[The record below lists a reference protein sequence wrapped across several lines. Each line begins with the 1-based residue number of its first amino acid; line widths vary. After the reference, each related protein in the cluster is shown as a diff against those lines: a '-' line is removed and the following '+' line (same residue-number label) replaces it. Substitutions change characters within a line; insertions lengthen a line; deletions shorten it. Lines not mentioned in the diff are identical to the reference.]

1 MGYIYKVTSKIN
13 GKIYIGKTE
22 SSIEERWK
30 SHLRASF
37 NENHK
42 DYNLAFHRAI
52 RKYGEDNFIIEQ
64 IDSGTGDI
72 LKEKEQSWI
81 AFYDS
86 YKNGYNCTF
95 GGDGQC
101 KYNYQ
106 EIVDFYK
113 ENNGN
118 LKLTCQHFKIYDQ
131 VVYSALKAFDINSRN
146 FLRKRNKKYN
156 KKILLVEENLLFN
169 TMAEIDKYFG
179 KTVHPNIR
187 RCLNGITK
195 KAYGYSWREIEDGE
209 DLDNFR
215 LAF

>member
-52 RKYGEDNFIIEQ
+52 RKYGEDNFTIEQ
-64 IDSGTGDI
+64 IDTGI
-72 LKEKEQSWI
+72 GATLKEKEQSWI
-81 AFYDS
+81 VFYDS
-86 YKNGYNCTF
+86 YKNGYNSTL

-131 VVYSALKAFDINSRN
+131 VVYSALKAFNINSRD

>member
-72 LKEKEQSWI
+72 LKEKEQS
-81 AFYDS
+81 
-86 YKNGYNCTF
+86 
-95 GGDGQC
+95 
-101 KYNYQ
+101 
-106 EIVDFYK
+106 
-113 ENNGN
+113 
-118 LKLTCQHFKIYDQ
+118 
-131 VVYSALKAFDINSRN
+131 
-146 FLRKRNKKYN
+146 
-156 KKILLVEENLLFN
+156 
-169 TMAEIDKYFG
+169 
-179 KTVHPNIR
+179 
-187 RCLNGITK
+187 
-195 KAYGYSWREIEDGE
+195 
-209 DLDNFR
+209 
-215 LAF
+215 

>member
-52 RKYGEDNFIIEQ
+52 RKYGEDNFTIEQ
-64 IDSGTGDI
+64 IDTGVGAI
-72 LKEKEQSWI
+72 LKEKEQNWI

-86 YKNGYNCTF
+86 YKNGYNCTL
-95 GGDGQC
+95 GRDGQC

-131 VVYSALKAFDINSRN
+131 VVYSALKAFDIDSRN
-146 FLRKRNKKYN
+146 FLRKRNKRYN

>member
-52 RKYGEDNFIIEQ
+52 RKYGEDNFTIEQ
-64 IDSGTGDI
+64 IDTGIGAI

-86 YKNGYNCTF
+86 HKNGYNCTF

-131 VVYSALKAFDINSRN
+131 VVYSALKAFNINSRN

>member
-52 RKYGEDNFIIEQ
+52 RKYGEDNFTIEQ
-64 IDSGTGDI
+64 IDTGIGAI
-72 LKEKEQSWI
+72 LKEKEQNWI
-81 AFYDS
+81 VFYDS
-86 YKNGYNCTF
+86 YKNGYNCTL

-101 KYNYQ
+101 RYNYQ

-118 LKLTCQHFKIYDQ
+118 LKLTCQYFKIYDQ
-131 VVYSALKAFDINSRN
+131 VVYSALKAFNINSRN

-156 KKILLVEENLLFN
+156 KQILLVEENLLFN

>member
-52 RKYGEDNFIIEQ
+52 RKYGEDNFTIEQ
-64 IDSGTGDI
+64 IDTGI
-72 LKEKEQSWI
+72 GATLKEKEQSWI
-81 AFYDS
+81 VFYDS
-86 YKNGYNCTF
+86 YKNGYNSTL

-131 VVYSALKAFDINSRN
+131 VVYSALKAFNINSRD

-209 DLDNFR
+209 DLGNFR